1 MSDKKEIIALLNEVL
16 TAELTAINQYFL
28 HAELF
33 THWGY
38 GRIAGIIRKDSIDEM
53 RHAEQMIERVLFLDG
68 MPNVQRIG
76 NIQIGETPG
85 EIFKVDLALE
95 LDAIPRL
102 NAGIELCRKAGD
114 NGTRVLLEGLLLSE
128 ETHAEWLET
137 QLKLIESLGEKVYLS
152 QQINVV

>member
-16 TAELTAINQYFL
+16 TAELTAISQYFL

-38 GRIAGIIRKDSIDEM
+38 GRIAAIVRKDSIDEM

-68 MPNVQRIG
+68 MPNVQRLG

-85 EIFKVDLALE
+85 EIFTADLALE
-95 LDAIPRL
+95 RDAIPRL

-114 NGTRVLLEGLLLSE
+114 NGTRVLLEGLLQSE
-128 ETHAEWLET
+128 ETHAEWIET
-137 QLKLIESLGEKVYLS
+137 QLKLIESLGEKAYLS